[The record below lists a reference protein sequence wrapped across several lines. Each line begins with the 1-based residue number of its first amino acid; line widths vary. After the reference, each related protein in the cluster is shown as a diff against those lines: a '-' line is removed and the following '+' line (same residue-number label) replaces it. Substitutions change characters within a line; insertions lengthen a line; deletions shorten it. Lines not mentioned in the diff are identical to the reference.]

1 MSISAQIPTQSTPIS
16 SSNVVLRSPSVEHPI
31 DLSKTEIVGTL
42 SLEPPA
48 TSAVTLDSVSDQE
61 QLVLLKNLS
70 ESKQELDSELIDQMI
85 KVVGKTK
92 DRQIVDQ
99 IVLLLK
105 DIDGQEIEG
114 VMREC
119 FRLGRADSF
128 AEGHAIAYLLEKY
141 PSDKEIRKELA
152 LRLDASGVVASQFAN
167 GLIESQVP
175 AVMAMVLD
183 QVAQDGG
190 IGFLPKQALEW
201 TKSIASNVFSLDQT
215 KRDLST
221 IIYHLCGEHVF
232 TDSKAVLGS
241 LLTLVESGN
250 KNAIRFVEN
259 QMLESIDKKLVPVI
273 TEALEKSRE

>member
-1 MSISAQIPTQSTPIS
+1 MSISAQIPTQPTPIS
-16 SSNVVLRSPSVEHPI
+16 SSTVVLSSPPVEHSI
-31 DLSKTEIVGTL
+31 DLSKTEIIGTAL
-42 SLEPPA
+42 LEPQS

-61 QLVLLKNLS
+61 KLVLLKNLS
-70 ESKQELDSELIDQMI
+70 ESKQELDSELIGQMI
-85 KVVGKTK
+85 KVAGKTK
-92 DRQIVDQ
+92 DRKVVDQ

-105 DIDGQEIEG
+105 DVDGQEVEG

-152 LRLDASGVVASQFAN
+152 LRLDASGVVFSKFAD
-167 GLIESQVP
+167 GLIESKVP
-175 AVMAMVLD
+175 AVMAMVLN

-190 IGFLPKQALEW
+190 IGFLPKQAVEW
-201 TKSIASNVFSLDQT
+201 TKSIASNILSLDQT

-221 IIYHLCGEHVF
+221 IIYHLCGEHIF

-250 KNAIRFVEN
+250 NNAIKFVEK
-259 QMLESIDKKLVPVI
+259 QLLKSVDKKLVPVI
-273 TEALEKSRE
+273 AEALAKRKE